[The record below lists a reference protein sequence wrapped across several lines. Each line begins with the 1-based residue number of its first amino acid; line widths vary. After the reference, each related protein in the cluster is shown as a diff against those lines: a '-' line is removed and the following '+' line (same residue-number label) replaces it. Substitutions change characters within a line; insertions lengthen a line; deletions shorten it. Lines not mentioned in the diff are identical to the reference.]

1 MSAPKYVAMKTKEPR
16 IYHATE
22 LTKRSYI
29 TFYIGGKRVRE
40 YNGKALGLDIS
51 PNSAKSIAERN
62 YYLEILQKKYHEAL
76 LNGHYHK
83 ACTAPKPAE
92 EPSNVESV
100 ETILFKAL
108 ENKKSLNLSSKY
120 VDTLSMLTDAFLRFL
135 TPKEV
140 TGHIA
145 NLPSKRVHEF
155 LLQFN
160 KTPSYYMNRRRH
172 LKALLCEAGR
182 IVDISLPC
190 LKNLPI
196 QKPKPAAHLPYT
208 ESQVRE
214 VFRYL
219 KMYDEA
225 LYLCATIT

>member
-51 PNSAKSIAERN
+51 PNSAKTIAERN

-76 LNGHYHK
+76 LNDNYHK
-83 ACTAPKPAE
+83 AATAPKSE

-135 TPKEV
+135 TPK
-140 TGHIA
+140 
-145 NLPSKRVHEF
+145 
-155 LLQFN
+155 
-160 KTPSYYMNRRRH
+160 
-172 LKALLCEAGR
+172 
-182 IVDISLPC
+182 
-190 LKNLPI
+190 
-196 QKPKPAAHLPYT
+196 
-208 ESQVRE
+208 
-214 VFRYL
+214 
-219 KMYDEA
+219 
-225 LYLCATIT
+225 